1 MGQPTLKEGLNETR
15 PEGNTHTRL
24 PRLHRLWLLGNHG
37 DIICPAV
44 VSTAVVLCAAGGA
57 GACADVGA
65 GAAAGAEV
73 LPVAVAA
80 AAAAA
85 AAQGLTVA
93 VAAAHVAAVVV
104 VVAAAVAATFKPSFL
119 K

>member
-80 AAAAA
+80 AAAA
-85 AAQGLTVA
+85 QGLTVA
-93 VAAAHVAAVVV
+93 VIAAHVVAVVAI
-104 VVAAAVAATFKPSFL
+104 VAAAVAATFKPSFL